1 MELVSGAHIKYQL
14 VYHLQWIPKYRFK
27 IFRQEKFRY
36 DYENILR
43 LVARRHGMEIIEAA
57 VMPDH
62 VHVVVSAPPTISPS
76 KALQLLK
83 GGSSFDFFHLHPIFR
98 LRYPKGHLLA
108 PGKFCRSVGDVDL
121 ETTKNYVRNQV
132 QQATLGD
139 FL

>member
-14 VYHLQWIPKYRFK
+14 VYHLQWIPKCRYK
-27 IFRQEKFRY
+27 IFRREKYRY

-43 LVARRHGMEIIEAA
+43 LVARRHRMEVIEVA
-57 VMPDH
+57 VMSDH
-62 VHVVVSAPPTISPS
+62 VHVVVSAHPTISPS

-83 GGSSFDFFHLHPIFR
+83 GGSSYDFFHLHPEFR

-121 ETTKNYVRNQV
+121 EKTRSYVRE
-132 QQATLGD
+132 QAGQTTLAG
-139 FL
+139 FS